1 MEINLPR
8 EENIYRFHSRTSPPS
23 RTDGSQGQTL
33 VVILEMTNQSDEILR
48 ILSDYGRSMKKR
60 ELRRQTGL
68 MMYEIAPIL
77 EDLERE
83 SKIRIDSNYVV
94 SMV

>member
-1 MEINLPR
+1 M
-8 EENIYRFHSRTSPPS
+8 
-23 RTDGSQGQTL
+23 

-48 ILSDYGRSMKKR
+48 ILSNYGRIMKKS

-68 MMYEIAPIL
+68 KMYEISSHL

-83 SKIRIDSNYVV
+83 GKIRIDGTIIS
-94 SMV
+94 SI